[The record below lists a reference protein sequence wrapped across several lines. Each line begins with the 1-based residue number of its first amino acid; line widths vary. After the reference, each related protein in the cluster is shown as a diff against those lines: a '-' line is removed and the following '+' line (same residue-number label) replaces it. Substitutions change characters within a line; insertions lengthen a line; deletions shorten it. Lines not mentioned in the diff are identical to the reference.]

1 MIRYDDLHDYFA
13 REYNK
18 ARLLV
23 CDIEQYN
30 CNHELIK
37 PLQNGFI
44 YGCGLM
50 AQKTE
55 FKNNKLYVSDDIRDY
70 YDMKY
75 GNVIKNIDIKAL
87 DKMAEK
93 YVLEYVR
100 DTNHIFTELEEF
112 FLKVKELTYKLSILY

>member
-1 MIRYDDLHDYFA
+1 
-13 REYNK
+13 
-18 ARLLV
+18 
-23 CDIEQYN
+23 
-30 CNHELIK
+30 
-37 PLQNGFI
+37 
-44 YGCGLM
+44 M